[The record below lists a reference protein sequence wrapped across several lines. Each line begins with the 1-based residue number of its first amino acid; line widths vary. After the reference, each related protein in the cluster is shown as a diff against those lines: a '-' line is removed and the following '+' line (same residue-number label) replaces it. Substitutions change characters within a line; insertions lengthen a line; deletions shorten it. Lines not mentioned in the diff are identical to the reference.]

1 MGIPFKSL
9 SFDPR
14 QELWGCDFGG
24 GISSLG
30 EEIAW
35 ISRSRSYSAIILAS
49 ATGLQCMD
57 HGMRKT

>member
-1 MGIPFKSL
+1 MVIPFKSL
-9 SFDPR
+9 SFDPG
-14 QELWGCDFGG
+14 QEPWGFNFGG

-49 ATGLQCMD
+49 ATGLQRMD
-57 HGMRKT
+57 HGRRKT